1 MKYALFLDNNF
12 CTTEHFE
19 GPINVGDKIVYGM
32 ETYQV
37 YDKDVDLS
45 ANCYDLYIKK
55 I

>member
-12 CTTEHFE
+12 CTTEYFD
-19 GPINVGDKIVYGM
+19 GSINVGDKIIYGVD
-32 ETYQV
+32 TYQV
-37 YDKDVDLS
+37 LDKGVDLN